1 MRPMCQN
8 WERWLFYLVHGN
20 QHRELRKVREQGT
33 MFKTKEQNKSPETDF
48 NEMEISDL
56 PNGEF
61 EITVIKMLT

>member
-1 MRPMCQN
+1 M
-8 WERWLFYLVHGN
+8 HGN

-61 EITVIKMLT
+61 DITVIKMLT